1 MSHVGLSC
9 HNPIS
14 EMKIC
19 QEAAIL
25 SKSLLLTAKNITGLA
40 GDLPY
45 GCISDKVTPGV
56 HYMYWNSNGVAK
68 SADPKIRQVCQE
80 SDPSIEGSSIILTLL
95 SHSLMCLS

>member
-9 HNPIS
+9 HNPIRN
-14 EMKIC
+14 KKVC

-25 SKSLLLTAKNITGLA
+25 SKSVLLTEKNITGLA
-40 GDLPY
+40 GGLPY

-68 SADPKIRQVCQE
+68 SADPNIRQVCQE
-80 SDPSIEGSSIILTLL
+80 PDPSIEGS
-95 SHSLMCLS
+95 